1 MIGFDFFCGAGG
13 LTRGLLDA
21 GINVVLGID
30 SDGSCKDTYERN
42 NIPAKFLHAD
52 LRKLSASD
60 INEYAHGIDP
70 DNLLLAACAPCQPF
84 AQLNRYGKRTYKS
97 TLLKEFARFVEALK
111 PRFVFLENVP
121 GLVKVPGGSTYRRF
135 RKKLTNLGYNL
146 AEGVVNAKN
155 YGVPQSRRR
164 FVMLGVLGGNPSLPP
179 STHGDGLLD
188 YETVEI
194 IRNYPPIVAGEIHL
208 EIPNHR
214 AAILSPTNLERI
226 QQTDHN
232 GGDRTSWNNEMWLEC
247 HKKQKGYTDV
257 YGRMYWERPA
267 PTLTCKCHSLSNGR
281 YGHPEQDRAISL
293 REAARLQGFL
303 DNYIFYAETQGQLA
317 THIGNAVPVNL
328 AEAVGKQF
336 RRFAGEIQ

>member
-1 MIGFDFFCGAGG
+1 MIGVDFFCGSGG

-21 GINVVLGID
+21 GINVILGID
-30 SDGSCKDTYERN
+30 ADGSCQKTYEEN
-42 NIPAKFLHAD
+42 NSPARFIRAD
-52 LRKLSASD
+52 MRKLSVD
-60 INEYAHGIDP
+60 EVREYFSEIDSR
-70 DNLLLAACAPCQPF
+70 DLLLAACAPCQPF
-84 AQLNRYGKRTYKS
+84 AQLNRNGKRTYRA

-121 GLVKVPGGSTYRRF
+121 GLAKVPGRSTYKRF
-135 RKKLTNLGYNL
+135 RKNLIDLGYKL

-155 YGVPQSRRR
+155 YGVPQSRKR
-164 FVMLGVLGGNPSLPP
+164 FIMIAVLDGNPSLPP
-179 STHGDGLLD
+179 PTHGKGLLD
-188 YETVEI
+188 CETVEV
-194 IRNYPPIVAGEIHL
+194 IRNYPPIAAGEIHP

-226 QQTDHN
+226 KQTSHN
-232 GGDRTSWNNEMWLEC
+232 GGDRTVWNNEIWLDC
-247 HKKQKGYTDV
+247 HRNQKGYTDV
-257 YGRMYWERPA
+257 YGRMYWNRPA

-303 DNYIFYAETQGQLA
+303 DDYIFYAETQGQLA

-336 RRFAGEIQ
+336 RRLAGEIQ